1 MGETTLLTG
10 TQTNPILKRKA
21 VERAILIL
29 LSTLALVRL
38 YAPAIVWAQ
47 SSTSSPLGSSPS
59 STAAIGTP
67 IISKSS
73 DSVWLFAPAHY
84 TQAVAYGPDG
94 AIYYTEFAKHRL
106 MKLSSKGVE
115 SVLINQ
121 PGLYGVA
128 VDSANRIYVGLDL
141 GDEPDASGKF
151 VGSVNRVEYDKGG
164 KAFLLP
170 LITNIRRPRNLVVY
184 GHRLYLILEAERVII
199 SINPDKI
206 TKTGMPA
213 VRREFKLPI
222 KDSANGLAINKGN
235 FYWAQYGEYEDRNKI
250 VGGTIRSTSMKNP
263 GEIKTIASG
272 LGRARG
278 VAFDANDNLYFTT
291 ESNAKDQGNSGVL
304 GKISPNGT
312 ITTLIDD
319 LDYPQFLAVY
329 LDGTVIIPFC
339 RENFIAMLQPKAP
352 SKKLNSPYPGI
363 EIFGTGLIS
372 GTSDADNSTLTL
384 SFTELGRTLKF
395 RVKVDNSSLVHGGW
409 ITVPFSSLNLS
420 QRELAQ
426 YRTELLY
433 PMQPE
438 VPTPGFFKK
447 PRVTCSIGGKNC
459 AASVLSRRSH
469 VKWRWPMTGPAGAEQ
484 PPAGFSETP
493 HAFLVNFYW

>member
-1 MGETTLLTG
+1 MR
-10 TQTNPILKRKA
+10 Q
-21 VERAILIL
+21 
-29 LSTLALVRL
+29 
-38 YAPAIVWAQ
+38 AIV
-47 SSTSSPLGSSPS
+47 STSSQSTPIRRRKVVARGVCGIVAASALSVFCAHPLVSAQTSTLSVPAGEVVPAAAVTAPIS
-59 STAAIGTP
+59 STTSGSA
-67 IISKSS
+67 
-73 DSVWLFAPAHY
+73 WLFAPAHY

-106 MKLSSKGVE
+106 MKLSSKGLE
-115 SVLINQ
+115 PVLINQ

-128 VDSANRIYVGLDL
+128 VDAANRVYVGLDL
-141 GDEPDASGKF
+141 GDEPDGSGKF
-151 VGSVNRVEYDKGG
+151 VGSVNRVEYDKDG
-164 KAFLLP
+164 KAFLRP
-170 LITNIRRPRNLVVY
+170 LITNIRRPRNLVVH
-184 GHRLYLILEAERVII
+184 GQRLYLILEAERVII

-213 VRREFKLPI
+213 VRREFKIPI
-222 KDSANGLAINKGN
+222 KDSANGLAIHRGN
-235 FYWAQYGEYEDRNKI
+235 FYWAQYGEYADRNKI
-250 VGGTIRSTSMKNP
+250 IGGSIRSTSIKNP

-304 GKISPNGT
+304 GKISPDGT

-372 GTSDADNSTLTL
+372 SSSDADNTTLTL
-384 SFTELGRTLKF
+384 SFTELGRTFKF
-395 RVKVDNSSLVHGGW
+395 PLKVDKSSQVHGGW
-409 ITVPFSSLNLS
+409 VTVPFSSLNLS
-420 QRELAQ
+420 RAELAP

-433 PMQPE
+433 PVQPE
-438 VPTPGFFKK
+438 VPAPGFFKK
-447 PRVTCSIGGKNC
+447 PKVTCSIGGKYC
-459 AASVLSRRSH
+459 AASLLSKRSH

-484 PPAGFSETP
+484 PPAGFSEAP